1 MTARQPRHKS
11 LHFCQIHHDDKA
23 LSDELGR
30 YVSEGIREG
39 RAVVVVAT
47 DARERELRA
56 SLARTG
62 LGEDEIARLLV
73 TINSGE
79 LLQKFM
85 RSGEPDKVLF
95 FGAVSPILRSAI
107 ATGYGQPRV
116 YGEMVNELWRNGQPA
131 AAIQLEQLWN
141 EILQEY
147 ECSLFCGYV
156 LDAFDPDSYIPYLES
171 VCATH
176 SSIVATSSEE
186 SVRRAIDDA
195 CQHVLGIQL
204 SRILSQSKLGGNA
217 WHLELPLSRR
227 AILWLK
233 SNTPSR
239 LTQVLHFARHAYA
252 KQAAAGQA

>member
-1 MTARQPRHKS
+1 MSVRQLTHKS
-11 LHFCQIHHDDKA
+11 LHFCQIHHDDKG

-30 YVSEGIREG
+30 YVSEGIRDEM
-39 RAVVVVAT
+39 AVVVVAT
-47 DARERELRA
+47 DARERALRA

-62 LGEDEIARLLV
+62 LGEDEVARFLV

-79 LLQKFM
+79 LLQAFM
-85 RSGEPDKVLF
+85 RDGEPDRALF
-95 FGAVSPILRSAI
+95 FDAVSPILRSAI
-107 ATGYGQPRV
+107 ALGYGRPRV

-147 ECSLFCGYV
+147 RCSLFCGYV

-171 VCATH
+171 VCSTH
-176 SSIVATSSEE
+176 SSIATTSSEE

-204 SRILSQSKLGGNA
+204 SRILSQSKLGENA
-217 WHLELPLSRR
+217 WHLQLPLSRR

-239 LTQVLHFARHAYA
+239 LTQVLRFARHAYA
-252 KQAAAGQA
+252 KYASAGQA